1 MFDRLSAINWE
12 QAYENLRREAL
23 GAGPRG
29 RGLALFLS
37 RGMMA
42 WLRALTVLEPRPV
55 PAADPQHETVE
66 LPAMVNGDW
75 TTLLAGMV
83 LSCLERETA

>member
-1 MFDRLSAINWE
+1 MFDCLRAIDWE

-29 RGLALFLS
+29 HGLALFLS

-42 WLRALTVLEPRPV
+42 WLRALTALEPRPIPV
-55 PAADPQHETVE
+55 VGSERETVE
-66 LPAMVNGDW
+66 LPEPVNADW
-75 TTLLAGMV
+75 TLVFAGMV
-83 LSCLERETA
+83 LSCLEREAV